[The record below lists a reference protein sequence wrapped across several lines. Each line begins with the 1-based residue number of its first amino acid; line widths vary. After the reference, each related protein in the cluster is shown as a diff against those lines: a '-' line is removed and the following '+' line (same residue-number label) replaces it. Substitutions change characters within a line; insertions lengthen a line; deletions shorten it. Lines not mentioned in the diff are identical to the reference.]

1 MTGSATGSVTGA
13 ADGASAP
20 ASVPTAEGGFGLTP
34 NHRGALWMLAA
45 GLGFTLN
52 GTLVKTLGQQG
63 LDAYQIAF
71 FRSLV
76 GLLAVLPLL
85 WRIGVHRLRSR
96 HPWIHAFRVI
106 FGAGAMVCGFY
117 ALTRLP
123 LADVTALSF
132 TTPLFATVLAVVFLR
147 EPVRWRRWSATALG
161 FLGVLIMV
169 RPGAGAFEPAAV
181 VALGMAFGIAAALVL
196 VKRLPAGES
205 QIAMLFYFGVGSLLI
220 TAGPAAAV
228 WQPPSGPQYL
238 LLVAMGLLGLG
249 SQAMMIRAFRVGEA
263 SFVAPFDYGK
273 LLAAGLLGFFVFA
286 EVPDLWTLTGAAIIV
301 GATLYIARR
310 EAAVGRPAPA
320 KAESI

>member
-1 MTGSATGSVTGA
+1 VSGA
-13 ADGASAP
+13 APGVSAP
-20 ASVPTAEGGFGLTP
+20 SSIPGAESGFGLSP

-76 GLLAVLPLL
+76 GLVVVLPLL
-85 WRIGVHRLRSR
+85 WRIGFSRLKSR
-96 HPWIHAFRVI
+96 HPWLHVFRVI

-132 TTPLFATVLAVVFLR
+132 TTPLFATVLAVIFLR

-161 FLGVLIMV
+161 FLGVLVMV
-169 RPGAGAFEPAAV
+169 RPGAGAFDPAAI

-196 VKRLPAGES
+196 VKRLPMGES
-205 QIAMLFYFGVGSLLI
+205 QIAMLFYFGVGSVI
-220 TAGPAAAV
+220 VTAGPAAAV
-228 WQPPSGPQYL
+228 WQPPSGSQYL

-249 SQAMMIRAFRVGEA
+249 SQAMMIRAFRIGEA

-286 EVPDLWTLTGAAIIV
+286 EVPDFWTLVGAAIII
-301 GATLYIARR
+301 GATLYIAHR
-310 EAAVGRPAPA
+310 EAAVGRRPAVKP
-320 KAESI
+320 ESI

>member
-1 MTGSATGSVTGA
+1 MSGA
-13 ADGASAP
+13 APGVSAP
-20 ASVPTAEGGFGLTP
+20 SSIPGAESGFGLSP

-76 GLLAVLPLL
+76 GLVVVLPLL
-85 WRIGVHRLRSR
+85 WRIGFSRLKSR
-96 HPWIHAFRVI
+96 HPWLHVFRVI

-132 TTPLFATVLAVVFLR
+132 TTPLFATVLAVIFLR

-161 FLGVLIMV
+161 FLGVLVMV
-169 RPGAGAFEPAAV
+169 RPGAGAFDPAAI

-196 VKRLPAGES
+196 VKRLPMGES
-205 QIAMLFYFGVGSLLI
+205 QIAMLFYFGVGSVI
-220 TAGPAAAV
+220 VTAGPAAAV
-228 WQPPSGPQYL
+228 WQPPSGSQYL

-249 SQAMMIRAFRVGEA
+249 SQAMMIRAFRIGEA

-286 EVPDLWTLTGAAIIV
+286 EVPDFWTLVGAAIII
-301 GATLYIARR
+301 GATLYIAHR
-310 EAAVGRPAPA
+310 EAAVGRRPAVKP
-320 KAESI
+320 ESI

>member
-1 MTGSATGSVTGA
+1 MTGSASG
-13 ADGASAP
+13 AP
-20 ASVPTAEGGFGLTP
+20 APTSVSAAESGFGLSP

-76 GLLAVLPLL
+76 GLVVVTPLL
-85 WRIGVHRLRSR
+85 WRIGFSRLKSR
-96 HPWIHAFRVI
+96 HPWLHVFRVI

-132 TTPLFATVLAVVFLR
+132 TTPLFATVLAVIFLR

-169 RPGAGAFEPAAV
+169 RPGAGAFDPAAI

-196 VKRLPAGES
+196 VKRLPMGES
-205 QIAMLFYFGVGSLLI
+205 QIAMLFYFGVGSVLI

-228 WQPPSGPQYL
+228 WQTPSGFQYL
-238 LLVAMGLLGLG
+238 LLLAMGLLGLG
-249 SQAMMIRAFRVGEA
+249 SQAMMIRAFRIGEA

-286 EVPDLWTLTGAAIIV
+286 EVPDLWTLVGAAIIV

-310 EAAVGRPAPA
+310 EAAVGRRPAVKP
-320 KAESI
+320 ESI

>member
-1 MTGSATGSVTGA
+1 VSGA
-13 ADGASAP
+13 ARGAP
-20 ASVPTAEGGFGLTP
+20 APGPFPAAEGGFGLSP

-52 GTLVKTLGQQG
+52 GVLVKALGQQG

-71 FRSLV
+71 FRAVV
-76 GLLAVLPLL
+76 GLVAVLPFL
-85 WRIGVHRLRSR
+85 WWIGFARLRTR
-96 HPWIHAFRVI
+96 HPWVHAFRVI

-123 LADVTALSF
+123 LADVTALGF

-147 EPVRWRRWSATALG
+147 EPVRWRRWTATALG
-161 FLGVLIMV
+161 FLGVVIMV
-169 RPGAGAFEPAAV
+169 RPGAGAFDPAAV

-196 VKRLPAGES
+196 VKRLPAAES
-205 QIAMLFYFGVGSLLI
+205 QIAMLFYFGLGSVAI

-228 WQPPSGPQYL
+228 WQPPSGPQVL
-238 LLVAMGLLGLG
+238 LLIVMGLLGLG
-249 SQAMMIRAFRVGEA
+249 SQAMMIRAFRIGEA

-273 LLAAGLLGFFVFA
+273 LLAAGLLGFLVFA

-310 EAAVGRPAPA
+310 EAAVGRPSPVKPA
-320 KAESI
+320 AI

>member
-1 MTGSATGSVTGA
+1 MNGATA
-13 ADGASAP
+13 PGASSAVP
-20 ASVPTAEGGFGLTP
+20 PSVEGGFGLSP

-76 GLLAVLPLL
+76 GLLAVSPLL
-85 WRIGVHRLRSR
+85 WRIGFSRLRSR
-96 HPWIHAFRVI
+96 HPWLHVFRVI
-106 FGAGAMVCGFY
+106 FGVGAMVCGFY

-123 LADVTALSF
+123 LADVTALGF
-132 TTPLFATVLAVVFLR
+132 TTPLFATVLAVIFLR

-161 FLGVLIMV
+161 FLGVVIMV
-169 RPGAGAFEPAAV
+169 RPGAGTFEPAAV

-205 QIAMLFYFGVGSLLI
+205 QIAMLFYFGLRSVLI

-238 LLVAMGLLGLG
+238 LLIVMGLLGLG
-249 SQAMMIRAFRVGEA
+249 SQAMMIHAFRIGEA

-310 EAAVGRPAPA
+310 EAAVGHPSPA
-320 KAESI
+320 KPAAI

>member
-1 MTGSATGSVTGA
+1 MTGSASGA
-13 ADGASAP
+13 PAP
-20 ASVPTAEGGFGLTP
+20 ASIPTAESDFGLSP

-76 GLLAVLPLL
+76 GLVVVTPLL
-85 WRIGVHRLRSR
+85 WRIGFSRLKSR
-96 HPWIHAFRVI
+96 HPWLHVFRVI

-132 TTPLFATVLAVVFLR
+132 TTPLFATVLAVIFLR

-169 RPGAGAFEPAAV
+169 RPGAGAFDPAAIF
-181 VALGMAFGIAAALVL
+181 ALGMAFGIAAALVL
-196 VKRLPAGES
+196 VKRLPMGES
-205 QIAMLFYFGVGSLLI
+205 QIAMLFYFGIGSVLI
-220 TAGPAAAV
+220 TAAPAAAV
-228 WQPPSGPQYL
+228 WQPPSGAQYPL
-238 LLVAMGLLGLG
+238 LIAMGLLGLG
-249 SQAMMIRAFRVGEA
+249 SQAMMIRAFRIGEA

-286 EVPDLWTLTGAAIIV
+286 EVPDLWTLVGAAIIV

-310 EAAVGRPAPA
+310 EAAVGRRPAVKP
-320 KAESI
+320 ESI